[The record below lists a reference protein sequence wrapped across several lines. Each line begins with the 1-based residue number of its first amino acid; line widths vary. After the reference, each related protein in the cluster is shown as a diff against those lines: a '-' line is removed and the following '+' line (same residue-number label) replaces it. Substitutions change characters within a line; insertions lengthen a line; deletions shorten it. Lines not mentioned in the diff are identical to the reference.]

1 MFWKRFLRE
10 PDPEILRRLDR
21 NFKALQNV
29 YQLIERR
36 LEHMTLQLDHLAQDV
51 ARNGTV
57 IDSAVQL
64 IQGLVAQVRDLKT
77 KIEDPADQAK
87 IDALADEIE
96 AKLAPLSAAVQAN
109 TVADTPQ
116 GGSGET
122 GGTQTEPPAA

>member
-10 PDPEILRRLDR
+10 PDPEIQCRLDR

-36 LEHMTLQLDHLAQDV
+36 LGHMTLQLDRLAQDV

-87 IDALADEIE
+87 IDALADDIE
-96 AKLAPLSAAVQAN
+96 AKLAPLSTAVQAN
-109 TVADTPQ
+109 TVADTAL
-116 GGSGET
+116 GGSVEPS
-122 GGTQTEPPAA
+122 GTPTEQPTA